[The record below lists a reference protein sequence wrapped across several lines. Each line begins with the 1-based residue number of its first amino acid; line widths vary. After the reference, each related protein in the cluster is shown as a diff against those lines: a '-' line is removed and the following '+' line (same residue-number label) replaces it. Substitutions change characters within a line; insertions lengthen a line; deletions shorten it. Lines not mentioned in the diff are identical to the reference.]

1 MGNLNIIETIFD
13 FFDDYFN
20 NTVKKC
26 SKCKHKNILSY
37 PVTFCQKC
45 STQYRD
51 VPIPSITVY
60 RIQNKPSTGA
70 STTYRVLT
78 NMVNHR

>member
-26 SKCKHKNILSY
+26 PKCKQKNVLSY

-51 VPIPSITVY
+51 VPIPSLTLY

-70 STTYRVLT
+70 ATTYRVLT
-78 NMVNHR
+78 NIVNR